1 MIHRRLLLSWLTGLM
16 MLVPALATAQAY
28 RIQPGDILT
37 IEVVEDE
44 ALNRAV
50 LVDPRGQINFPF
62 VGSIRAA
69 GRTVDAVQATLVRQL
84 TPNFAAPPSVFVALQ
99 QVAPPALPREPAKP
113 KVISIY
119 MLGEVERPGKVEM
132 EPGATL
138 LQAFAEMGGFSDF
151 AATKR
156 VQLRRTDHKTGVET
170 VYSLDYDAITRG
182 HTTNATLELQD
193 GDVILVPTRRLFE

>member
-1 MIHRRLLLSWLTGLM
+1 MIHRGRLLFRLIGLL
-16 MLVPALATAQAY
+16 MLMPALAMAQAY
-28 RIQPGDILT
+28 RIQPGDVLS

-44 ALNRAV
+44 ALNRSV
-50 LVDPRGQINFPF
+50 LVDPRGQISFPF

-69 GRTVDAVQATLVRQL
+69 GRTTDAVEATLVERL

-99 QVAPPALPREPAKP
+99 QVAPEDPQEEREPE
-113 KVISIY
+113 VISIF
-119 MLGEVERPGKVEM
+119 MLGEVERPGKVDM

-156 VQLRRTDHKTGVET
+156 VQLRRTDPKTGVET
-170 VYSLDYDAITRG
+170 VYSLNYDAITQG
-182 HTTNATLELQD
+182 QTANATLELQD